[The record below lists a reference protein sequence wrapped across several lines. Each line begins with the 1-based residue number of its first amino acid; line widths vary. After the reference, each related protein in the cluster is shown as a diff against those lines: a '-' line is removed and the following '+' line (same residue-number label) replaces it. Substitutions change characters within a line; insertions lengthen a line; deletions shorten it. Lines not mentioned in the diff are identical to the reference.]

1 MALQSPFWKAN
12 VRLQQAAEN
21 RKPMRVLEPDRT
33 AVFLLQTAIVNTAIA
48 NITVD
53 GGYGQETA
61 RAVRAIETRFN
72 LDRDEGIAARQSL
85 GVLDILLQGGLL
97 GKELAQTDVALAT
110 RKVTAALNA
119 LTVLRASPERVNPV
133 NNLTIDALRTH
144 FRLTQTT
151 STIGVSRPFTTTD
164 LETIIERYTQL
175 IRLYAASE
183 TRFRTGAPINGIFTA
198 AEAPINGP
206 ITFGPAFTNVNSN
219 FGPFIGENS
228 RAAVLIHEGV
238 HVFDRI
244 SGRSDTH
251 ISEFEAAYNWQ
262 SADLSLHNPSSYAG
276 FAAHI
281 DRKRD
286 PNPRFGLGQ
295 GSRGL

>member
-1 MALQSPFWKAN
+1 M
-12 VRLQQAAEN
+12 
-21 RKPMRVLEPDRT
+21 
-33 AVFLLQTAIVNTAIA
+33 NTGVA

-119 LTVLRASPERVNPV
+119 LTVLRASPQRVNPV

-151 STIGVSRPFTTTD
+151 STISVSRPFTT
-164 LETIIERYTQL
+164 
-175 IRLYAASE
+175 
-183 TRFRTGAPINGIFTA
+183 
-198 AEAPINGP
+198 
-206 ITFGPAFTNVNSN
+206 
-219 FGPFIGENS
+219 
-228 RAAVLIHEGV
+228 
-238 HVFDRI
+238 
-244 SGRSDTH
+244 
-251 ISEFEAAYNWQ
+251 
-262 SADLSLHNPSSYAG
+262 
-276 FAAHI
+276 
-281 DRKRD
+281 
-286 PNPRFGLGQ
+286 
-295 GSRGL
+295 